1 MPSEQKRKPRGQEL
15 NLRVHPESGT
25 KIQADKWIIKKGRGR
40 SLSWNRNKVW
50 KKKSEDKL
58 SEEPNSSASVENPTL
73 VN

>member
-1 MPSEQKRKPRGQEL
+1 VPSEQKRKPRGQEL

-50 KKKSEDKL
+50 KK
-58 SEEPNSSASVENPTL
+58 NFISSISL
-73 VN
+73 